1 MRTVQTLAAVAALT
15 VAAAVTT
22 QAQAATIKGQYLEAR
37 TCSVYTGPCFGNA
50 EIGLAG
56 KEAVLA
62 WKVEKGT
69 WNDVSLDGLGVALV
83 LSSEGTLGFDEV
95 FDMDAGQIDSVI
107 LVDEN
112 ASSEQQRALVE
123 FVKDSARRLTANVKQ
138 VQSVPIKLEN
148 NHLDGHGTFSAG
160 DVAKIETRAIQK
172 GDCVCS
178 NEIIFYLPLTDV
190 DNYSPAYA
198 GTNSFQGDGLGK
210 RWAGGGERGAFLATF
225 RKQQR

>member
-1 MRTVQTLAAVAALT
+1 MRTASTLAALAALT
-15 VAAAVTT
+15 AAAFTT
-22 QAQAATIKGQYLEAR
+22 PAEAATIKGQYLEAR

-62 WKVEKGT
+62 WKVDQGT

-95 FDMDAGQIDSVI
+95 FDMDAGRIDSVI
-107 LVDEN
+107 LVDEK
-112 ASSEQQRALVE
+112 ASSEQQRALIE
-123 FVKDSARRLTANVKQ
+123 FVKDSAQRLTGNVKK
-138 VQSVPIKLEN
+138 VQAVPFKLEN
-148 NHLDGHGTFSAG
+148 DHLDGRGVFSAG
-160 DVAKIETRAIQK
+160 ELAKIETRALQK

-190 DNYSPAYA
+190 DNFSPAFA
-198 GTNSFQGDGLGK
+198 RTNSFQGQGLGK

-225 RKQQR
+225 RK